1 MSGTIHQFPAL
12 ASVFSH
18 TFSVCSGFDERLV
31 QGYHW
36 VFACSHVAMPSS
48 SEDVV
53 LGHSSTGSGDASSG
67 AERDWHRLATA
78 ANVGLSDSESCAAP
92 MFIDSAGEATIA
104 PGADIAEEVLPA
116 TVDPYMES
124 PALGSNATSEAAYRL
139 SAMSDDEL
147 LAWFGEGSLCP
158 NHILET
164 GLRWMSLQQ
173 PLSFAMSCNL
183 RTLLEQS
190 SLLHNMYVFRSKLR
204 DEYLLGFC
212 KQLLDLH
219 GQAPRRC
226 LGPSQMDGESGN
238 DDLFSGAPS
247 TGATVE
253 YFHGVSLQRVALAL
267 SLLGLQ
273 REEICKI
280 GERRYFELYPP
291 CSQGYKEAM
300 HSQLADETQGLYG
313 SSLLAFYKHFLDEAF
328 HGFVEE
334 LAQLA
339 EASCEATKAKR
350 RETPVRQAQD
360 LADLHTAEHLLLL
373 FIEFQF
379 NYVQRTAFEQRFAA
393 RQLEEALA
401 RQPHDAWGAAVN
413 EFLSHDESERWAVYL
428 IERECDHFWA
438 PMRP

>member
-1 MSGTIHQFPAL
+1 MWDPQSQCAL
-12 ASVFSH
+12 FYIGSVFLIG
-18 TFSVCSGFDERLV
+18 VL
-31 QGYHW
+31 
-36 VFACSHVAMPSS
+36 ACSHVTMPSS
-48 SEDVV
+48 GEDVV
-53 LGHSSTGSGDASSG
+53 LGHSGTGSGDASSG
-67 AERDWHRLATA
+67 AERDWYRLATA
-78 ANVGLSDSESCAAP
+78 AKVGLSDSESSAEP
-92 MFIDSAGEATIA
+92 MVIESAGEATIA
-104 PGADIAEEVLPA
+104 FDTDIAEEALPA
-116 TVDPYMES
+116 TMDPYMES

-139 SAMSDDEL
+139 STMSDDEL
-147 LAWFGEGSLCP
+147 LAWFGEGGLCP

-164 GLRWMSLQQ
+164 GLRWMSQQQ

-219 GQAPRRC
+219 GQAPRRHS
-226 LGPSQMDGESGN
+226 GPSQMDGESG
-238 DDLFSGAPS
+238 DPFSEAPS
-247 TGATVE
+247 TDATAE

-273 REEICKI
+273 RDAICKI

-291 CSQGYKEAM
+291 CTQGSKEAM
-300 HSQLADETQGLYG
+300 LKQLADETQDLYG

-339 EASCEATKAKR
+339 EAGCEATKAKQ

-360 LADLHTAEHLLLL
+360 LAELHTAEHLLLL

-379 NYVQRTAFEQRFAA
+379 NYGRRNAFEQRAA
-393 RQLEEALA
+393 VRQLEEALA
-401 RQPHDAWGAAVN
+401 SQPQEAWGAAVN

-438 PMRP
+438 PMRL